1 MKITIDIDD
10 QDRFEDDARDTPW
23 TLNLTT
29 DTSEGESIPIG
40 SELALIGADIPAML
54 RELADKWP
62 AYTGHDP
69 QLATVDL
76 TIHNTY
82 AESGTITT
90 TLPAVIVPVPES
102 LEREKLD
109 EWAADHLMGLTGAGI
124 TDEDAYYEVHVTKS
138 SYPELENQI
147 FEFDG

>member
-10 QDRFEDDARDTPW
+10 QDRFEDGAQDTPW

-29 DTSEGESIPIG
+29 DTSEGASICIG
-40 SELALIGADIPAML
+40 SELALIGADIPTML

-69 QLATVDL
+69 ELITLDL
-76 TIHNTY
+76 TIHNSY

-90 TLPAVIVPVPES
+90 TPRAVIVPVPES
-102 LEREKLD
+102 LEPEKLS
-109 EWAADHLMGLTGAGI
+109 EWAADHLLPLTGTGI

-138 SYPELENQI
+138 SYPELKDQT